1 MNQVIIAYHA
11 LARGEVVLSPELA
24 EYKLFAPRGRA
35 LLAGRHRLRAGRLA
49 ALARPRAAVHGAA
62 ARRAVESRHDEGP
75 AMEAQKEL
83 DTRGLNCPLPILKA
97 KKALA
102 DMHSGEVLKVVA
114 TDPGSVRDFQAFA
127 RQTGNELV
135 EQTSGD
141 DEFMHFL
148 RRR

>member
-1 MNQVIIAYHA
+1 MDANQ
-11 LARGEVVLSPELA
+11 
-24 EYKLFAPRGRA
+24 
-35 LLAGRHRLRAGRLA
+35 
-49 ALARPRAAVHGAA
+49 
-62 ARRAVESRHDEGP
+62 
-75 AMEAQKEL
+75 EL

-102 DMHSGEVLKVVA
+102 TLQSGDVLKVVS

-135 EQTSGD
+135 EQTSIGN
-141 DEFMHFL
+141 EFVHLL